1 MDRSTYGFDSEDREH
16 DEFMEPGSPRGWG
29 AGKKDKNQRD
39 TAAWCRWLRE
49 QVAEDIKRQTE
60 ALTTRTDAR
69 TEALLRRVDG
79 LGERLDAVA
88 RNVELLLDA
97 LRDQGVRDAIDAG
110 RATSD
115 VHRRHLELAQT
126 YRTLV
131 TQALRDLGRLLCPKD
146 GDEGRTELA
155 RRRAQAVAHLV
166 VLLFQ
171 PLDQPMSSTPEEIVA
186 RLRAL
191 GLATEGT
198 QFRGQFAAVFRRA
211 AELREGMAG
220 LALTAE
226 LDFAVDLTGLPADH
240 YQPWEQQ
247 QADDVQPEFLIAP
260 AYVVGGDRP
269 QRLSR
274 PIVFVTP
281 TGRP

>member
-1 MDRSTYGFDSEDREH
+1 MDRSTYGFDPEDEEH
-16 DEFMEPGSPRGWG
+16 DEFMETGSTRGWG
-29 AGKKDKNQRD
+29 AGRKDKHQRD

-49 QVAEDIKRQTE
+49 EVAEDMIRQTD
-60 ALTTRTDAR
+60 ALTTRTEAR
-69 TEALLRRVDG
+69 TDAVLRAVGG

-88 RNVELLLDA
+88 RNVELLLNA

-115 VHRRHLELAQT
+115 VHRRHLELAHT
-126 YRTLV
+126 YQTLV
-131 TQALRDLGRLLCPKD
+131 TQSLRELGRLLCPKD

-171 PLDQPMSSTPEEIVA
+171 PLDQPMSGAPEGIVA
-186 RLRAL
+186 RLREL
-191 GLATEGT
+191 GLATEGA

-211 AELREGMAG
+211 AELREGVAG

-226 LDFAVDLTGLPADH
+226 LDFAVDPTALPADH

-247 QADDVQPEFLIAP
+247 QADDAYPEFLIAP

-269 QRLSR
+269 RSLSR

-281 TGRP
+281 RGRP

>member
-1 MDRSTYGFDSEDREH
+1 MDRSTYGFDSEDQEH
-16 DEFMEPGSPRGWG
+16 DEFMESDNTRGWG
-29 AGKKDKNQRD
+29 AGRKERNKRD
-39 TAAWCRWLRE
+39 TAAWCLWLRE
-49 QVAEDIKRQTE
+49 QVAEDIKRQSAT
-60 ALTTRTDAR
+60 LTTRTEAR
-69 TEALLRRVDG
+69 TEALQRSVDS
-79 LGERLDAVA
+79 LGKRLDAVA
-88 RNVELLLDA
+88 RNVDLLLDA

-131 TQALRDLGRLLCPKD
+131 TQALRDLGRLLCPKV

-166 VLLFQ
+166 ALLFQ
-171 PLDQPMSSTPEEIVA
+171 PLDQPMSSTQEEIVD
-186 RLRAL
+186 RLRAF

-198 QFRGQFAAVFRRA
+198 QVRGQFAAVFRRA
-211 AELREGMAG
+211 AELREGVAG
-220 LALTAE
+220 LALSAE
-226 LDFAVDLTGLPADH
+226 LDFAVDLTALPADH
-240 YQPWEQQ
+240 YQPWEEQ
-247 QADDVQPEFLIAP
+247 QADDAQPEFLIAP

-269 QRLSR
+269 QSLSR
-274 PIVFVTP
+274 PIVFVTS